1 MLDLRYRTILAMAI
15 PLMGSTFIQS
25 IVLITDSSFLSRY
38 DTVAF
43 DAAGNAGLIYLT
55 LFMALVGISDGAQIL
70 MARRIGQ
77 SKEGLLSRI
86 FGTTLLINLLFVLVL
101 LALIQFIIP
110 DLILSYCEHQDVALG
125 QIDYIQIRGYG
136 LLFSLVSLVMNAYF
150 MAMGKTVFVL
160 ISALITAFSNIGL
173 DYVFIF
179 GHYGVAE
186 MGLKGAAL
194 ASTIADGIG
203 MIFLTV
209 VLYFNSTQRRH
220 KIFSEMSYNYHSFKE
235 VFRLGT
241 PIVLQGVLALSTWTV
256 FFVWIE
262 QIGKFELTVSQ
273 NIRALYFLA
282 FVPVWGFGATAKTYV
297 SQYAGRQEFK
307 EIKIIVR
314 KIQLLTVVFLIVF
327 FHGAI
332 LYPETMISLVNPNP
346 EYMQQS
352 VAILRFTFGSVLICG
367 VGSVYFHAI
376 NGTGNTRYTFYVE
389 GITVVLYIISA
400 YLLIKIYKVELF
412 WVWSVEYIYFGS
424 ISLFSFIYMRFFN
437 WQKKQ
442 I

>member
-1 MLDLRYRTILAMAI
+1 MLDLRYRTILAMAL

-43 DAAGNAGLIYLT
+43 DAAGNAGLIYVT

-77 SKEGLLSRI
+77 GKENLLPRI
-86 FGTTLLINLLFVLVL
+86 FGTTLLTNLLFVLVL
-101 LALIQFIIP
+101 FGLIQWVIP
-110 DLILSYCEHQDVALG
+110 DLILSYARHEDVALG

-136 LLFSLVSLVMNAYF
+136 LFFALVSMVMNAYF
-150 MAMGKTVFVL
+150 MAMGKTAFVL

-173 DYVFIF
+173 DYIFIF
-179 GHYGVAE
+179 GEFGIPE
-186 MGLKGAAL
+186 LGLKGAAL
-194 ASTIADGIG
+194 ASTISDGIG
-203 MIFLTV
+203 MVFLAV
-209 VLYFNSTQRRH
+209 VLYFSSTQRKHR
-220 KIFSEMSYNYHSFKE
+220 IYSNLSYNNHSFKE

-241 PIVLQGVLALSTWTV
+241 PIVLQGILALSTWTV
-256 FFVWIE
+256 FFIWIE

-297 SQYAGRQEFK
+297 SQYIGRKEFN
-307 EIKIIVR
+307 EIKTIIR
-314 KIQLLTVVFLIVF
+314 KIQLLTVVFLIIF
-327 FHGAI
+327 FHGAV
-332 LYPETMISLVNPNP
+332 LYPEVMISLVNPDP
-346 EYMQQS
+346 EYMQES
-352 VAILRFTFGSVLICG
+352 VAILRFIFGSVLICG
-367 VGSVYFHAI
+367 FGSVYFHSI

-389 GITVVLYIISA
+389 AITVVLYIIAA
-400 YLLIKIYKVELF
+400 YLLIKIFRVDLF
-412 WVWSVEYIYFGS
+412 WIWSVEYIYFGAIS
-424 ISLFSFIYMRFFN
+424 IFSFIYMRFFN
-437 WQKKQ
+437 WKKKQ